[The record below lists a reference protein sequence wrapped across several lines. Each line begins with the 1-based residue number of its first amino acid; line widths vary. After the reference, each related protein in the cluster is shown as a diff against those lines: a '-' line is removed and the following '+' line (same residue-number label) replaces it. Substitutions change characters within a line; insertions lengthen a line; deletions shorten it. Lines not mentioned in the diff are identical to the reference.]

1 MALQIHSFLCLKA
14 QTMGLN
20 YDLCPT
26 LRYTWA
32 GLSWGYSRDAG
43 AAKFVVERR
52 SLTPR

>member
-32 GLSWGYSRDAG
+32 GLSWDIHVMQVQQS
-43 AAKFVVERR
+43 
-52 SLTPR
+52 SW